1 MESVNSKIN
10 SLSQLRFSSFIFLL
24 RLGGI
29 PFQMKKMSTIYAI
42 YKETL
47 FFCLSATYIGML
59 FDVYMHRNDLGN
71 AMASI
76 RVLISFTNIMW
87 IYTYCRYVRK
97 QPFLLQQHSY
107 LSKIVL

>member
-1 MESVNSKIN
+1 MESVKSKIN

-29 PFQMKKMSTIYAI
+29 PFQMKKVPTIYAV

-47 FFCLSATYIGML
+47 FFCFFTTYMGML
-59 FDVYMHRNDLGN
+59 FDVYVHRKDLGK
-71 AMASI
+71 AMASV

-87 IYTYCRYVRK
+87 IYTYCRYVRS
-97 QPFLLQQHSY
+97 QPSLLQQHSY
-107 LSKIVL
+107 LSKTVL

>member
-10 SLSQLRFSSFIFLL
+10 SLSQLSFSSFIFLL

-29 PFQMKKMSTIYAI
+29 PFQMKKISTIYAI

-47 FFCLSATYIGML
+47 FFCLFTAYIGIL
-59 FDVYMHRNDLGN
+59 CDVYVHRNDLGN
-71 AMASI
+71 AMVSV

-87 IYTYCRYVRK
+87 IYTYCRYIRK
-97 QPFLLQQHSY
+97 QPSLLQQHSC
-107 LSKIVL
+107 LSKTVL